1 MAGSNPGN
9 RSPLCK
15 SPQLPSPRNDL
26 KTVPTPVPP
35 LSIIMDNA
43 LQICHEPP
51 EAEAGAEARAEA
63 TEATTVATEATTVA
77 TVATTV
83 AGGKALS
90 DIKTRR
96 RHKKGPRQLTESR
109 IP

>member
-51 EAEAGAEARAEA
+51 EAEARAEA
-63 TEATTVATEATTVA
+63 TEATTVATE
-77 TVATTV
+77 ATTV

>member
-51 EAEAGAEARAEA
+51 EAEAGAEA
-63 TEATTVATEATTVA
+63 

>member
-51 EAEAGAEARAEA
+51 EAEARAEARA
-63 TEATTVATEATTVA
+63 VATE
-77 TVATTV
+77 ATTV

>member
-77 TVATTV
+77 
-83 AGGKALS
+83 GGKALS

>member
-63 TEATTVATEATTVA
+63 TEATTVAT
-77 TVATTV
+77 VATTV